1 MRRVSPGLAL
11 AAASLSLLAAEPAA
25 AVAFGTAPVTVDL
38 GDGMRAH
45 RVPGPCSGV
54 NGVGFGVCARW
65 SVEGFSVPSE
75 LPVGEVRMFARARGA
90 RIAMATAAG
99 LWLSD
104 DRGARWSRAR
114 IDEAVTPLALAFDAG
129 SDFGAAVGPNGTVW
143 TTQDRGSTWRVRR
156 DRSGP
161 ALVDVAVNGRIVA
174 FSDAL
179 GGVWVSLDEG
189 VSVRTLSDVARGA
202 MPVMAVHR
210 GSIWIRLE
218 GRRWWRVDANG
229 AIEEVARSPWD
240 L

>member
-11 AAASLSLLAAEPAA
+11 AAASLSLLLAAPAG
-25 AVAFGTAPVTVDL
+25 AVAFGTAPVTVEL
-38 GDGMRAH
+38 GDGMRAR
-45 RVPGPCSGV
+45 RVPAPCSGV
-54 NGVGFGVCARW
+54 NGVGFGVCGRW
-65 SVEGFSVPSE
+65 SVEGFNIPAE
-75 LPVGEVRMFARARGA
+75 LPVGDVRMFARARGG
-90 RIAMATAAG
+90 RVAMATAAG

-114 IDEAVTPLALAFDAG
+114 MDSPVTPVALAFDAD

-143 TTQDRGSTWRVRR
+143 TTQDRGDTWRVRR

-161 ALVDVAVNGRIVA
+161 PLVDVVVSGRALA

-179 GGVWVSLDEG
+179 GGVWVSFDEG
-189 VSVRTLSDVARGA
+189 VSVRTLCDVARGR

-210 GSIWIRLE
+210 GSIWIHLE

-229 AIEEVARSPWD
+229 TLEEVARSPWGA
-240 L
+240 